1 MFMLAFEEDPTMPRD
16 TTDDERANGNIEHGI
31 RLANF
36 RKAAGLSQYELA
48 SRVGVA
54 QPVISRYEKG
64 IRKLYDDMLADL
76 AAALE
81 VTPNDILGITSSKT
95 RDAEAANLSKRMVA
109 RLKKIELLPRRAQ
122 DHLIAMIDMAL
133 KGATNSKAS

>member
-1 MFMLAFEEDPTMPRD
+1 MLAFEEDPTMPRD
-16 TTDDERANGNIEHGI
+16 TADDERANGNIEHGI